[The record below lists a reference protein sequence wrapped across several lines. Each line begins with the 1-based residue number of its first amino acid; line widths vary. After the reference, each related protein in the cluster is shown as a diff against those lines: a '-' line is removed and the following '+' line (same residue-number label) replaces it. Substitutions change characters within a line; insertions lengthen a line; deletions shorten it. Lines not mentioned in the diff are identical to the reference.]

1 MGFTEL
7 HLKLNLNS
15 PEVLRWLFSNGDAF
29 WWRPSEAVLKVVESS
44 HGHLLTLRRSLPALP
59 TGMSGVKCHEVH
71 SV

>member
-15 PEVLRWLFSNGDAF
+15 PEVLRWLFSNGDAV
-29 WWRPSEAVLKVVESS
+29 WWWPSEALLKVFESS
-44 HGHLLTLRRSLPALP
+44 HGHLLTLRRSLQALP
-59 TGMSGVKCHEVH
+59 TGRNGVKCYEVQ